1 MMNMYGVDY
10 VKFAI
15 KDMSEYII
23 EKEVEFCE
31 LDSIAGDG
39 DFGMS
44 VAKGF
49 RIVNA
54 EIDTLNSEDIGV
66 FLNECGKIIYE
77 HCGGASG
84 PIWGAGFRAAAKVV
98 RGKKEVSAADIADG
112 LKASAEKIMKVGGAK
127 QGDKTLLD
135 TLIPAVQSLHQSV
148 EDGFSVQKLLMQFS
162 EAAMIGAES
171 TKDIIASKGRAS
183 YLGERS
189 IGYPDAGA
197 MALAMI
203 INHVVNSL
211 LKLISIK

>member
-1 MMNMYGVDY
+1 MNVYGVDY

-77 HCGGASG
+77 HCVGTSG
-84 PIWGAGFRAAAKVV
+84 PIWGAGFEAAAEIV
-98 RGKKEVSAADIADG
+98 RGKKEVSAADIADA
-112 LKASAEKIMKVGGAK
+112 LMASAERIMKVGGVK
-127 QGDKTLLD
+127 PSDKTLLD
-135 TLIPAVQSLHQSV
+135 TLIPAIQSLQQSMK
-148 EDGFSVQKLLMQFS
+148 DDLSVQKMLMKIS
-162 EAAMIGAES
+162 EAAMAGAES
-171 TKDIIASKGRAS
+171 TKDIIASKGRTS
-183 YLGERS
+183 YPGECSLGH
-189 IGYPDAGA
+189 PDARA

-203 INHVVNSL
+203 INHLINSL
-211 LKLISIK
+211 LKLISME